1 MAKEKPIEVDGE
13 IKETLPNANFRVVL
27 DNGHEIIAHVSGK
40 MRMHYIK
47 LLPGDKVKLEM
58 SPYDLSKGRITFR
71 Y

>member
-40 MRMHYIK
+40 MRMQRK
-47 LLPGDKVKLEM
+47 KFSENDKQELIHFT
-58 SPYDLSKGRITFR
+58 SF
-71 Y
+71 

>member
-47 LLPGDKVKLEM
+47 LLPGDKIKLEL
-58 SPYDLSKGRITFR
+58 SPYDLSRGRITFR

>member
-1 MAKEKPIEVDGE
+1 MAKEKPIDVDRE

-47 LLPGDKVKLEM
+47 LLQVDKVKLEM
-58 SPYDLSKGRITFR
+58 SHYDLSKGRITFR

>member
-1 MAKEKPIEVDGE
+1 MAKEKAIEVDGE
-13 IKETLPNANFRVVL
+13 IKETLPNANFKVVL

>member
-13 IKETLPNANFRVVL
+13 IKETLPNAMFKVVL

-47 LLPGDKVKLEM
+47 ILPGDKIKLEL
-58 SPYDLSKGRITFR
+58 SPYDLSRGRITFR